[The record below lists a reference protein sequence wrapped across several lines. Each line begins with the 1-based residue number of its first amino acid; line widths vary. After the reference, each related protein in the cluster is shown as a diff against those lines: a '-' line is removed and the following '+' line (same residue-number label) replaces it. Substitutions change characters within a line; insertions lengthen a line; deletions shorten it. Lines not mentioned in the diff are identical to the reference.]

1 VSGYAAAGVPPVLPI
16 RQNTICARIHIA
28 LERPS
33 TKRWVLMLGLPRS
46 DELSNAA
53 EADLYEKYSL
63 EASMFAVVQPH

>member
-1 VSGYAAAGVPPVLPI
+1 
-16 RQNTICARIHIA
+16 
-28 LERPS
+28 
-33 TKRWVLMLGLPRS
+33 MLGLPRS